1 MADPQEPQ
9 EPQEPQP
16 YTRWAAVLG
25 SPVGHS
31 LSPAL
36 HRAAYRSLGLAG
48 WSYDAIECR
57 AGELPAWLEQA
68 RADARFAGY
77 SLTMPLKVTAVPLV
91 DVLEPLAG
99 RVGAVNTVTRRA
111 GELVGSNTDVP
122 GMVLALSEAGIT
134 GAQHAVVLGAG
145 GSAQAALAA
154 LAELGRPPVV
164 ALVRRPERAAALLG
178 VADVVGVALEV
189 RPWGDVPETDLV
201 IATTPAGAT
210 DELAAAVAAGHWPSG
225 AALFDILYAP
235 WPTPLA
241 AAVLARG
248 ERVVGGAELLVAQ
261 ALGQV
266 ELMTGRSVPTAVL
279 RAAMDDAPAVRGS

>member
-1 MADPQEPQ
+1 MA
-9 EPQEPQP
+9 EPQP
-16 YTRWAAVLG
+16 LARWAAVLG

-36 HRAAYRSLGLAG
+36 HRAAYRALGLLG
-48 WSYDAIECR
+48 WSYDANECR
-57 AGELPAWLEQA
+57 SDQLPARLERA
-68 RADARFAGY
+68 RADAAFAGY
-77 SLTMPLKVTAVPLV
+77 SLTMPLKVTAVPQV
-91 DVLEPLAG
+91 DVLQPLAG
-99 RVGAVNTVTRRA
+99 LVGAVNTVTRPE

-122 GMVLALSEAGIT
+122 GMVQALSEAGIT
-134 GAQHAVVLGAG
+134 RPRHVTVLGAG

-164 ALVRRPERAAALLG
+164 ALVRRPDRAAALRG
-178 VADVVGVALEV
+178 VAEAVGIPLDV
-189 RPWGDVPETDLV
+189 RPWGHVPDTDLV

-210 DELAAAVAAGHWPSG
+210 DELAAAAAAGRWPQG

-235 WPTPLA
+235 WPTRLA

-266 ELMTGRSVPTAVL
+266 ELMTGRSVPAAVL
-279 RAAMDDAPAVRGS
+279 RAAMDEATSVRGG

>member
-1 MADPQEPQ
+1 MA
-9 EPQEPQP
+9 EPQP
-16 YTRWAAVLG
+16 LARWAAVLG

-36 HRAAYRSLGLAG
+36 HRAAYGALGLQG
-48 WSYDAIECR
+48 WSYDANECR
-57 AGELPAWLEQA
+57 SDELPARLERA
-68 RADARFAGY
+68 RADAAFAGY
-77 SLTMPLKVTAVPLV
+77 SLTMPLKVTAVPQV
-91 DVLEPLAG
+91 DVLQPLAG
-99 RVGAVNTVTRRA
+99 RVGAVNTVTRRE

-122 GMVLALSEAGIT
+122 GMVQALSEAGIT
-134 GAQHAVVLGAG
+134 RPRHVTVLGAG

-164 ALVRRPERAAALLG
+164 ALVRRPDRAGALHG
-178 VADVVGVALEV
+178 VAEAVGIPLDV
-189 RPWGDVPETDLV
+189 RPWGHVPDTELV

-210 DELAAAVAAGHWPSG
+210 DELAASAAAGRWPQG

-235 WPTPLA
+235 WPTRLA

-266 ELMTGRSVPTAVL
+266 ELMTGRSVPAAVL
-279 RAAMDDAPAVRGS
+279 RAAMDDALAVRGG